1 MWPQWPLLAEIQGPR
16 SLEKSQAK
24 SLEHRGALR
33 IHPAGGALR
42 RAVRD
47 APVPAGRVA
56 RWGAGKEGC
65 PAPEHFLLASHALG
79 VWRSAHLC
87 SGVRRRH
94 LYRSRDSPVPIG
106 TPALLGLSAVVRVI
120 AWVCAP
126 ITRLR
131 TWLAMHAFRL
141 LHHRSVHTPSALSA
155 AECCSVAM
163 MLYGTPHRSTA
174 AFQRRTGI
182 VRTLGIIQPP
192 AVTAPPILIG
202 PTAMPCISHYPPS
215 A

>member
-1 MWPQWPLLAEIQGPR
+1 MGRCVSTLP
-16 SLEKSQAK
+16 
-24 SLEHRGALR
+24 
-33 IHPAGGALR
+33 
-42 RAVRD
+42 AVRS
-47 APVPAGRVA
+47 AVPCATHRYPPDV
-56 RWGAGKEGC
+56 
-65 PAPEHFLLASHALG
+65 SLG
-79 VWRSAHLC
+79 
-87 SGVRRRH
+87 GVRGKRVVLRQSIFFWLLMH
-94 LYRSRDSPVPIG
+94 LGCGDQHTSAAVCVDGISTGRRDSPVPIG

-192 AVTAPPILIG
+192 AVTAPPILTG